1 MENWYLPITIVP
13 GLGLLVLSTSNLMG
27 LLSQEIK
34 NLISEHA
41 EYKTLLKRKLKQLK
55 LLNLAMVFLYASIA
69 FFVISGLVAGLYQS
83 TNFMGG
89 EVPIYLLLI
98 GILCCLAAIFLL
110 IIFSFRAV
118 KIKQDQFRP

>member
-83 TNFMGG
+83 TNIMGG

-118 KIKQDQFRP
+118 KIKQDQFRL

>member
-83 TNFMGG
+83 TNIMGG